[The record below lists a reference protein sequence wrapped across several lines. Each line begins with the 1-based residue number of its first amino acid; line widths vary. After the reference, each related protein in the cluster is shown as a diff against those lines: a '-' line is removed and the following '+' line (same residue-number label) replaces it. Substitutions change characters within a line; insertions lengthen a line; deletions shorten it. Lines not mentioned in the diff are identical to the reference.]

1 MSPENSTVVS
11 VRDTLEILY
20 EQVASFNEEESI
32 LIGGD
37 FNARVGNLSGWVTED
52 IDLPG
57 KWEGNSNLV
66 SEDKRDISIRERVS
80 EDGKTNVRVM
90 TS

>member
-1 MSPENSTVVS
+1 M
-11 VRDTLEILY
+11 
-20 EQVASFNEEESI
+20 EE
-32 LIGGD
+32 
-37 FNARVGNLSGWVTED
+37 

-66 SEDKRDISIRERVS
+66 PEDKRDISIRERVS